1 MLTRT
6 GPNGLATRWEYDAF
20 GRQEKETR
28 ADATETTLTRAVCST
43 ATCPARGAL
52 KVITRTDGAPAQV
65 LVSDILGREVLRA
78 EVSFARAVVATGT
91 GYNARGQVEMASR
104 PYVTGVLTDYRY
116 DPFGN
121 LIKTVVDAAATGK
134 RVRTTHS
141 YDTRG
146 RKTATTDPDLGSW
159 TYQYNALGE
168 VLRQTDA
175 KAQVTT
181 FTYDALGR
189 RTQRVDDATDTANA
203 RTSTWVYDTTGAR
216 AAGVTARSIG
226 KPVQVAGGEGDT
238 VTYRYDSYGRPDT
251 STTWLDEDNDGVR
264 DTGEVYSISRT
275 YDTAGRVD
283 TLTYPVSPHHAT
295 GLGVSHR
302 YTADGYLK
310 ALRRS
315 DDNSLYW
322 QAGAYNA
329 AGQLTRARLGN
340 GVTTRRAFDADT
352 GLIAGIQSHTTL
364 AGPDVYDIQ
373 DQGYEFDSVGNLT
386 GRTRR
391 AWSNGVNDA
400 TYTEAFTY
408 DTRNRLTGSSFNDGT
423 TVPTTHNY
431 GYDALGNLSS
441 KTGKADY
448 TYGSASASCTAAG
461 PHAVTAVGDRC
472 FAYDANGNQTAGYN
486 FTKARTR
493 TLTWTAYNKPRTI
506 QEGALTL
513 TFDYGADRAR
523 IKQVNNATLTTTTY
537 VGNLYEKQVRGNTA
551 THVHYLR
558 AGGQTVAL
566 YRAQGR
572 TSTSNPVGTPTS
584 ANTRYLHRDH
594 LGSITVITN
603 ENQGIVER
611 LAYDAWGKRRA
622 PTAAQTL
629 GRLTSLTTLRGF
641 SGHEMLDTVSLI
653 HMNGRVYDP
662 DLGRFLSADPTVQ
675 FPGYSQSYNRYS
687 YVLNNPLSYTDPSGF
702 GILGFFK
709 GIGKLVKGVARFI
722 GKVVRFLATNRI
734 VQSLR
739 TIAAGIACGPPCAA
753 AAAGAHTALNG
764 GGIGDIFKSMA
775 ITFASAQAFGELHQ
789 MEYGVGKI
797 VAHGVVGGIANE
809 LRGGSFLAGFLSAG
823 VTQALSPGINM
834 ILPNNTAELG
844 ILTRTGAAAVVGGV
858 GSVLGGG
865 KFRDGAITGAFS
877 RLFNDERENLKDVWN
892 QRAQSRTITIRR
904 PTGEI
909 SDSELIDA
917 SDWKTL
923 SVDAGPVSAGRSL
936 LRWLFGR
943 LPGISYT
950 QGRTARYG
958 QRETVETSRYRTVYD
973 LVNGRITNEQIY
985 YESETLIS
993 RDEVI
998 LDHTVREVYETRQC
1012 VLTACV
1018 SQ

>member
-408 DTRNRLTGSSFNDGT
+408 DTRNRLTGSRFNDGT
-423 TVPTTHNY
+423 T
-431 GYDALGNLSS
+431 S
-441 KTGKADY
+441 
-448 TYGSASASCTAAG
+448 
-461 PHAVTAVGDRC
+461 
-472 FAYDANGNQTAGYN
+472 
-486 FTKARTR
+486 
-493 TLTWTAYNKPRTI
+493 PRHP
-506 QEGALTL
+506 G
-513 TFDYGADRAR
+513 
-523 IKQVNNATLTTTTY
+523 
-537 VGNLYEKQVRGNTA
+537 
-551 THVHYLR
+551 LR
-558 AGGQTVAL
+558 LRQLWA
-566 YRAQGR
+566 
-572 TSTSNPVGTPTS
+572 TS
-584 ANTRYLHRDH
+584 AQQDREGGLYLWQRQRQLHR
-594 LGSITVITN
+594 
-603 ENQGIVER
+603 
-611 LAYDAWGKRRA
+611 
-622 PTAAQTL
+622 
-629 GRLTSLTTLRGF
+629 GR
-641 SGHEMLDTVSLI
+641 
-653 HMNGRVYDP
+653 
-662 DLGRFLSADPTVQ
+662 
-675 FPGYSQSYNRYS
+675 
-687 YVLNNPLSYTDPSGF
+687 
-702 GILGFFK
+702 
-709 GIGKLVKGVARFI
+709 
-722 GKVVRFLATNRI
+722 
-734 VQSLR
+734 
-739 TIAAGIACGPPCAA
+739 PPCSNRS
-753 AAAGAHTALNG
+753 GRPL
-764 GGIGDIFKSMA
+764 
-775 ITFASAQAFGELHQ
+775 LC
-789 MEYGVGKI
+789 
-797 VAHGVVGGIANE
+797 
-809 LRGGSFLAGFLSAG
+809 LR
-823 VTQALSPGINM
+823 
-834 ILPNNTAELG
+834 
-844 ILTRTGAAAVVGGV
+844 R
-858 GSVLGGG
+858 
-865 KFRDGAITGAFS
+865 
-877 RLFNDERENLKDVWN
+877 
-892 QRAQSRTITIRR
+892 QRQPDR
-904 PTGEI
+904 G
-909 SDSELIDA
+909 L
-917 SDWKTL
+917 
-923 SVDAGPVSAGRSL
+923 
-936 LRWLFGR
+936 
-943 LPGISYT
+943 
-950 QGRTARYG
+950 
-958 QRETVETSRYRTVYD
+958 
-973 LVNGRITNEQIY
+973 
-985 YESETLIS
+985 
-993 RDEVI
+993 
-998 LDHTVREVYETRQC
+998 
-1012 VLTACV
+1012 
-1018 SQ
+1018 